1 MRNIIKYI
9 LILTILV
16 IIFII
21 LNFYK
26 SNKFIFE
33 DIMIFGLWSD
43 NGVKNQYE
51 INSQSEIQIDVFQT
65 INNKFNKK
73 IAPGSKGNFRIKF
86 KRSIDTKYSIKIN
99 EKTVKPRNLI
109 FTLENKQYNS
119 IEDMEEIINEK
130 FMNADEITINWE
142 WKYYI
147 NEIEDISDTRDGEI
161 AQKYIFEIIAVVE
174 EGEGAEI

>member
-33 DIMIFGLWSD
+33 DIMILGLWSD
-43 NGVKNQYE
+43 SSLKNQYE
-51 INSQSEIQIDVFQT
+51 INSQSEVQIDVFQT

-86 KRSIDTKYSIKIN
+86 KRSIDTKYSIKIM
-99 EKTVKPRNLI
+99 K
-109 FTLENKQYNS
+109 KQ
-119 IEDMEEIINEK
+119 
-130 FMNADEITINWE
+130 
-142 WKYYI
+142 
-147 NEIEDISDTRDGEI
+147 
-161 AQKYIFEIIAVVE
+161 
-174 EGEGAEI
+174 